1 MSCFCSRAPSVPEK
15 GVDYLARR
23 SQDSPRKI
31 RMPASLS
38 PAAALFE
45 SPIPYLKVKIQVSWT
60 RFTRAFLFR
69 PGRRADRATKADL
82 AWTAGGLCCLRP
94 RVLLLVLEAISL
106 QRRRPRRRR
115 VRRSMRHLRSQ
126 FHKHKPAQIR
136 VLRHSPGRARPKRL
150 KAVTARARSDRHRRL
165 VRKKGQEFG
174 RVRRG
179 RMH

>member
-1 MSCFCSRAPSVPEK
+1 MSCFCSRAPSVQRK
-15 GVDYLARR
+15 ASTIWLGVRKTLRGKSERLPRCRR
-23 SQDSPRKI
+23 RLHY
-31 RMPASLS
+31 LS
-38 PAAALFE
+38 PLSPTSRSKFKSVGPALPAR
-45 SPIPYLKVKIQVSWT
+45 SCSG
-60 RFTRAFLFR
+60 
-69 PGRRADRATKADL
+69 PGGALDRATKADL

-150 KAVTARARSDRHRRL
+150 KAVTDRARSDRHRRL

-174 RVRRG
+174 CARRG